1 MRRIGDCPSRR
12 DRRNAGISSGERR
25 FSRLNG
31 RSMITSR
38 FRRAAALALLL
49 TAALTAR
56 SLAAEPPASRRV
68 EDLIARMTVEEKVG
82 QLTLLSS
89 DRAVTGPYT
98 SPVVTDL
105 LSKGELGGLFN
116 IYDVAFTRQLQE
128 IAVRRTRLGIPL
140 LFGFDVLHGHRTIF
154 PIPLGQAA
162 SFDLDAIRGAERI
175 AATETAAAGVNWV
188 YAPMI
193 DVTRD
198 PRWGRIAEGAG
209 ESPWLG
215 AKIAAA
221 RVAGLQ
227 GNDLAAPDSVAA
239 CAKHFGANGAV
250 EAGRDY
256 TATDISERALRDIYL
271 PPFKAAVAA
280 GLRCVMASF
289 NTYDGVPGIAN
300 RHLLTDILRGEWDF
314 PGVVVSDFGA
324 IEELTTHGVA
334 ADRAAAATRALTAGA
349 DIEMQGS
356 AFREL
361 PQLIAQG
368 KVPVAA
374 LDAAVR
380 RVLSL
385 KEALGLFD
393 DPFARLDEERE
404 RAALTDPAHRQVA
417 LDLAEKSLVLLK
429 NDGDLLPFS
438 RDLRRIAVIGPL
450 GDDKADMLG
459 PWPGTGKPEE
469 AVTVAEGLR
478 QVLPQASVDVVPA
491 GTVTATSASEREA
504 AVEAARSADVVVL
517 ALGEKGTMSG
527 EAASRTELGLPGDQ
541 LALARAV
548 LAVGKPTAVVLFHG
562 RPLVL
567 TDLAGSAPAILAAWF
582 PGTMGGLAIARTLV
596 GENEPRGR
604 LPVSF
609 PRAVGQIP
617 IHHDHLPTGRPPT
630 NPPRPYTASYLDEP
644 TSPLFPFGYGLSY
657 THFSFAAPRLAT
669 TALPHGSE
677 LPVSVD
683 VTNTGKRRGT
693 ALVELYVNQPVAEVS
708 RPVAELRGFQ
718 HVVLE
723 PGETKTATLTI
734 SADDLAYWHGEGG
747 AKADP
752 GKFRVMTGPDA
763 EHLQAVD
770 FTYEGLGSQ
779 P

>member
-1 MRRIGDCPSRR
+1 MIL
-12 DRRNAGISSGERR
+12 SS
-25 FSRLNG
+25 
-31 RSMITSR
+31 
-38 FRRAAALALLL
+38 FRRAAALALIF
-49 TAALTAR
+49 TAVLAAR
-56 SLAAEPPASRRV
+56 SLAAEPQASQRV
-68 EDLIARMTVEEKVG
+68 EDLLARMTVEEKVG

-89 DRAVTGPYT
+89 DRAITGPYT
-98 SPVVTDL
+98 SPEVTDL
-105 LSKGELGGLFN
+105 LAKGELGGLFN
-116 IYDVAFTRQLQE
+116 VYDVAFTRRLQE
-128 IAVRRTRLGIPL
+128 IAVKRTRLGIPL
-140 LFGFDVLHGHRTIF
+140 LLGFDVLHGHRTLF

-162 SFDLDAIRGAERI
+162 SFDLDAIKGAERI
-175 AATETAAAGVNWV
+175 AGAEAAAAGVNWV
-188 YAPMI
+188 YAPML

-221 RVAGLQ
+221 RVQ
-227 GNDLAAPDSVAA
+227 GFQGDSLSAPDSVAA
-239 CAKHFGANGAV
+239 CAKHYGADGAV

-280 GLRCVMASF
+280 GIRCVMAAF

-300 RHLLTDILRGEWDF
+300 RHLLTDILRSEWGF

-334 ADRAAAATRALTAGA
+334 ADRAGAAARALTAGA

-356 AFREL
+356 AFRREL
-361 PQLIAQG
+361 PGLIAQG
-368 KVPVAA
+368 KVPMAA
-374 LDAAVR
+374 LDQAVR
-380 RVLSL
+380 RVLSF

-393 DPFARLDEERE
+393 DPFARMNETRERE
-404 RAALTDPAHRQVA
+404 TLGAPAHRQAA

-429 NDGDLLPFS
+429 NDGDVLPFS
-438 RDLRRIAVIGPL
+438 RDVRRIAVIGPL
-450 GDDKADMLG
+450 GDDKADTLG
-459 PWPGTGKPEE
+459 PWAANGKPED
-469 AVTVAEGLR
+469 ALTLAAGLK
-478 QVLPQASVDVVPA
+478 QVLPQASIDVVPA

-504 AVEAARSADVVVL
+504 AVKAAEAADVVVL
-517 ALGEKGTMSG
+517 ALGERASMSG
-527 EAASRTELGLPGDQ
+527 EAASRTDLGLPGDQ

-548 LAVGKPTAVVLFHG
+548 LAAGKPTAVVLFHG

-567 TDLAGSAPAILAAWF
+567 TELAENAPAILAAWF
-582 PGTMGGLAIARTLV
+582 PGSMGGLAIARTLV
-596 GENEPRGR
+596 GDNEPRGR
-604 LPVSF
+604 LPVTF

-630 NPPRPYTASYLDEP
+630 DPPRPYTASYLDAP
-644 TSPLFPFGYGLSY
+644 TRPLFPFGYGLSY
-657 THFSFAAPRLAT
+657 THFSFAAPHLAT
-669 TALPHGSE
+669 GTLPHGGT
-677 LPVSVD
+677 LAVSVD
-683 VTNTGKRRGT
+683 VTNTGARRGT
-693 ALVELYVNQPVAEVS
+693 ALVELYINQPVAEVS

-734 SADDLAYWHGEGG
+734 SADDFAYWHDGST
-747 AKADP
+747 KADP

-763 EHLQAVD
+763 EHLQAVE
-770 FTYEGLGSQ
+770 FSFAN
-779 P
+779 